1 MLQLTQDSRLDRI
14 PPLISKKDREEDE
27 MNIYVGNLS
36 RDATEEDLRQAFQDF
51 GQVTSVSIIKDK
63 FSGESR
69 GFGFLEMPNKT
80 EAQKAIVGLN
90 GKELKG
96 RTLTVNEA
104 RPRREERR
112 GGRGYGRERRSW

>member
-1 MLQLTQDSRLDRI
+1 MLQLTWDSCLDKI
-14 PPLISKKDREEDE
+14 LPLISKKGREEDE

-36 RDATEEDLRQAFQDF
+36 RDVTEEDLRQAFQSF

-63 FSGESR
+63 SSGESR

-80 EAQKAIVGLN
+80 EAQKAIVDLN

-112 GGRGYGRERRSW
+112 S

>member
-1 MLQLTQDSRLDRI
+1 
-14 PPLISKKDREEDE
+14 
-27 MNIYVGNLS
+27 MNIYVGDLS
-36 RDATEEDLRQAFQDF
+36 RDVTEEDLRQAFQSF

-69 GFGFLEMPNKT
+69 GFGFLEMPNT
-80 EAQKAIVGLN
+80 AEAQKAIMDLN

-112 GGRGYGRERRSW
+112 GGTGYGRGERRSW

>member
-1 MLQLTQDSRLDRI
+1 
-14 PPLISKKDREEDE
+14 

-36 RDATEEDLRQAFQDF
+36 RDVTEEDLRQAFQSF

-63 FSGESR
+63 VSGESR
-69 GFGFLEMPNKT
+69 GFGFLEMPNKA
-80 EAQKAIVGLN
+80 EAQKEIMDLN

-96 RTLTVNEA
+96 RTLTVSEA

-112 GGRGYGRERRSW
+112 GGRGYGRDERRSW